1 MNLLDLMKP
10 IINRLP
16 RWDRPIAVEEI
27 IPCNHMSLPDLCI
40 NLAGLLPQITKWTKG
55 NGVLH
60 SEDSSL
66 AFGAP
71 RLVGPRELAVLL
83 PGQKPGKP
91 HIAVAGLLSETAA
104 VNDAVAGG
112 HLVLGLLDVE
122 NLQRVPVGRFGTT
135 RGSLW
140 SAPLW
145 RHCDADAKLSKWR
158 ERLNSPLFLGG

>member
-1 MNLLDLMKP
+1 MGLL
-10 IINRLP
+10 
-16 RWDRPIAVEEI
+16 
-27 IPCNHMSLPDLCI
+27 DLCI

-55 NGVLH
+55 NGVLQCV
-60 SEDSSL
+60 DSSP

-71 RLVGPRELAVLL
+71 RLVRPRELAVLL

-91 HIAVAGLLSETAA
+91 PIAVAGLLSETAA
-104 VNDAVAGG
+104 VNDAVTGG

-135 RGSLW
+135 RRSLW

-158 ERLNSPLFLGG
+158 GRLNSTLKVGS